1 MVTRGASGMQFIETE
16 LPGVI
21 RVRPKLIG
29 DQRGFFMEFYHRQ
42 RFREQGI
49 DAEFVQDNLSRSER
63 GVLRG
68 LHYQV
73 RQPQGKLV
81 TVLAG
86 EIFDVAVDLRR
97 RSPRFGEWMGVRLT
111 DRTREALYLPPGFA
125 HGFYVLSETAD
136 VFYKCTDLYAPEH
149 ERTLLWNDPEIG
161 IDWPLSGEPTLSEK
175 DRRGTPLQEADCF
188 D

>member
-1 MVTRGASGMQFIETE
+1 MQFIETE

-21 RVRPKLIG
+21 RVLPKLIG
-29 DQRGFFMEFYHRQ
+29 DQRGFFMEFYQHE
-42 RFREQGI
+42 RFREHGI
-49 DAEFVQDNLSRSER
+49 DAEFVQDNLSRSQQ

-81 TVLAG
+81 TVLNG

-97 RSPRFGEWMGVRLT
+97 GSSHFGKWIGVTLT
-111 DRTREALYLPPGFA
+111 DRTREAVYLPPGFA

-136 VFYKCTDLYAPEH
+136 VFYKCTNLYAPEH
-149 ERTLLWNDPEIG
+149 ERTLLWSDPDID
-161 IDWPLSGEPTLSEK
+161 IDWPLSGEPILSEK
-175 DRRGTPLQEADCF
+175 DRRGIPLQQAECYG
-188 D
+188 